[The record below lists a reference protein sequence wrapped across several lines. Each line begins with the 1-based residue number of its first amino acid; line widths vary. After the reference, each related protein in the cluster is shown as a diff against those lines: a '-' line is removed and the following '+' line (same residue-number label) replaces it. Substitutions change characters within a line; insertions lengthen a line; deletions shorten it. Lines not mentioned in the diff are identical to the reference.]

1 MDQKKEKKKLPY
13 GIQLLFT
20 GDLTSIKDTDV
31 LVNKVNNYEAV
42 RQQFKKGYEFKLK
55 QYWKCD

>member
-55 QYWKCD
+55 QY